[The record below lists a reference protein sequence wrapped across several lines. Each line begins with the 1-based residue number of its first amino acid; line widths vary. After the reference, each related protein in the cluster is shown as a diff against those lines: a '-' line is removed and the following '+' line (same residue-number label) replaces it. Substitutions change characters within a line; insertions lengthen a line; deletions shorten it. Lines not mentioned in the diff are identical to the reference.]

1 MACDSLGAVFVTEE
15 VCLMTQQTSTQ
26 AAVACS
32 QCGRTFGQGDLVQIA
47 GNWVCGDCKPAFLS
61 RLMAGGAATSSQWHY
76 GGFWIRFAGVFIDGV
91 LMQVVRVPLS
101 LLLLGTVMSPLA
113 AAKPNPAVFT
123 GMLTL
128 GFVSML
134 IACLY
139 EVIMIHQF
147 GATLGKMAVGIKVIR
162 TDGSG
167 VGWGTSIGRYFMK
180 IVSGLI
186 LGIGYIM
193 AGFDDEKRALHD
205 RVCDTRVVYKRSVA

>member
-1 MACDSLGAVFVTEE
+1 M
-15 VCLMTQQTSTQ
+15 
-26 AAVACS
+26 
-32 QCGRTFGQGDLVQIA
+32 QIA

-123 GMLTL
+123 GAMVTL